1 MPHTIETNYPINT
14 PTKTKYF
21 FWDANP
27 KPIQEA
33 IQYATE
39 RAKLQG
45 SKILTH
51 NQAGDLLYNTN
62 AASEGILKF
71 PFLVMDEDEQAFY
84 AYTRPHNFTIVARI
98 IGGQVKHAAS
108 DDKSGLDIFSK
119 FHDISATEN
128 NE

>member
-1 MPHTIETNYPINT
+1 MPHTIQTNYPINT
-14 PTKTKYF
+14 PTKTRYF

-39 RAKLQG
+39 RTKLQG

-71 PFLVMDEDEQAFY
+71 PFLVMDEDEQVFY
-84 AYTRPHNFTIVARI
+84 AYTSPHYFTIVARI